1 MTINQRKKGHDFE
14 RKIAKKLQED
24 LGLIKPVRRILN
36 QYQEKNHPDLRLG
49 RWNIECK
56 AYKKGFEPA
65 SAWWDQVLSVTKE
78 GEFPALIYKFD
89 NKPIR
94 IRVFAKNV
102 NEVLEDESKVLDLN
116 WDSFTYLLRN
126 LYSRDLEIHEE

>member
-102 NEVLEDESKVLDLN
+102 NEMLTDESKVVDLN
-116 WDSFTYLLRN
+116 WDSFTYLLRKLN
-126 LYSRDLEIHEE
+126 SRDLEKHEE

>member
-102 NEVLEDESKVLDLN
+102 NEMLTDESKVVDLN
-116 WDSFTYLLRN
+116 WDSFTYLLSK
-126 LYSRDLEIHEE
+126 LYSKDLEKHEE